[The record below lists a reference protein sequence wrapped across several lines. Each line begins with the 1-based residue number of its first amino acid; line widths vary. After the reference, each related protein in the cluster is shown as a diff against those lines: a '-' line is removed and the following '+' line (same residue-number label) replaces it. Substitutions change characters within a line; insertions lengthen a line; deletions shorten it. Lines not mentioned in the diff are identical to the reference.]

1 MLNHFF
7 GYFDFSGSEDCRG
20 KIKDG
25 LLREA
30 TQIAGCFQMQ
40 SWHQDRAFLVSN
52 AFTPSKKNSK
62 VSVALCGD
70 LVDRESQKAVTELA
84 LGVVDLSGELIK
96 SMLKKANGTF
106 AFAALGDELWLAT
119 DFLGGRPLF
128 HTVHEGILIFSTSFE
143 LIRRL
148 IPKPC
153 TLDFQAASED
163 FCFGYPLADRT
174 LAKEIK
180 VLQGGEYI
188 RCSRGEFEIAYYERF
203 PVELETFNAV
213 EISLEASALA
223 IKAAI
228 SDRVQPGEAQAALLS
243 GGLDSR
249 VIVSELLDTGHLVT
263 AANYSLA
270 GTLDRIFAEKFSE
283 LSGVNLRVNEFRRQ
297 YHCLSQGET
306 TAFSLNSAQSGLSA
320 EKVFSGDGG
329 GEIFGFIDIKP
340 QFFQCSGLDDFVN
353 LMIHQQPSKY
363 IAGNEFRTRVID
375 SCRDGLRAQ
384 LEHIN
389 LGQEVK
395 AVYILYLVN
404 DLRRHLHDYFSG
416 LLGETRE
423 LLLPYYDRR
432 VITAALRIPVITKE
446 LIGHGYYYRLLERLS
461 PIIKIVPWQS
471 YPGSILCPVPHEENP
486 GVSQWG
492 YERENNRRDAGRW
505 AFFALKSLN
514 ISVQN
519 RGMRGVILIILCFVA
534 IIGLYKNSYIF
545 KQVLRV
551 NGYFSLFDQK

>member
-30 TQIAGCFQMQ
+30 TQIVGCFQME

-52 AFTPSKKNSK
+52 AFTSSKKNSK

-84 LGVVDLSGELIK
+84 LGVADLSGELIK

-128 HTVHEGILIFSTSFE
+128 HTVYEGILIFSTSFE
-143 LIRRL
+143 LIRCL

-188 RCSRGEFEIAYYERF
+188 RCSRGEFEVAYYERF
-203 PVELETFNAV
+203 PAELETFKTV
-213 EISLEASALA
+213 ESSLEASALA

-228 SDRVQPGEAQAALLS
+228 NDRIQPGDTQAALLS

-249 VIVSELLDTGHLVT
+249 VIVSELVDAGHQVT

-283 LSGVNLRVNEFRRQ
+283 LSGINLRVNEFKKQ

-306 TAFSLNSAQSGLSA
+306 TSFSLNSAQRGLPP
-320 EKVFSGDGG
+320 KKIFSGDGG
-329 GEIFGFIDIKP
+329 GEIFGFIEIKP
-340 QFFQCSGLDDFVN
+340 QIFQCTGLNDFVS

-363 IAGNEFRTRVID
+363 IAGNEFRTQVID
-375 SCRDGLRAQ
+375 ACRDGLRVQ
-384 LEHIN
+384 LEHIG
-389 LGQEVK
+389 LEREVK
-395 AVYILYLVN
+395 AVYILYIIN
-404 DLRRHLHDYFSG
+404 DLRRHLHEYFSG
-416 LLGETRE
+416 MLGETRE

-432 VITAALRIPVITKE
+432 VINAALRIPVISKE
-446 LIGHGYYYRLLERLS
+446 MIGHGYYYRLLGRLS

-471 YPGSILCPVPHEENP
+471 YPGSIACPIPDDENR
-486 GVSQWG
+486 GISQWG
-492 YERENNRRDAGRW
+492 YERENNKRDAGRW
-505 AFFALKSLN
+505 AFFTLKSINLSTRRN
-514 ISVQN
+514 
-519 RGMRGVILIILCFVA
+519 GVHGIILIILCCGAFL
-534 IIGLYKNSYIF
+534 GLYKNSYIF
-545 KQVLRV
+545 KQLLRI
-551 NGYFSLFDQK
+551 NRYFSSFRWK